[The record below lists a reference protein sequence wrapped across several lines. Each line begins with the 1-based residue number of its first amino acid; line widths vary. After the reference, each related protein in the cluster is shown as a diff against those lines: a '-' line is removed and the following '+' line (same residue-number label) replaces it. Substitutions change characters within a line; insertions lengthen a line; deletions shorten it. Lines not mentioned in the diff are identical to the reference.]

1 MGTPGLW
8 IGFNAFILLMLAL
21 DLGVFH
27 RRSHAIS
34 LGEATAWSVV
44 WVVVSLAFNLGLL
57 HWYGRTAALE
67 FLTGYLIEKSLSVD
81 NIFIFVLL
89 FKYFAVEPR
98 YQHRV
103 LFWGILGALVM
114 RGAMIGLGVALIHRF
129 EWVLYLFGAF
139 LVYAGAQM
147 MLQKGEEIQPERNP
161 ILRWARKFLP
171 LTKDYVG
178 QKFLVRETG
187 TWRAT
192 PLFLVLLVVET
203 TDLAFALDS
212 IPAVFGI
219 TRDPFIVYTS
229 NVFAILG
236 LRAFYFL
243 LAGVLPY
250 FRYLSTGLSLV
261 LMFVGV
267 KMLSERWVHIPT
279 GASLGIVG
287 AVLAVA
293 VVASVVAAQAEA
305 RGLRKARKPGERR
318 TKTSEFDD
326 TSVTARIRMLADE
339 DLSTRAEAAEK
350 LHMAGLELSHP
361 VFNQWLTDPELA
373 TLLIPFKPAA
383 LTSKV
388 RPSARE
394 IVRPELGLPT
404 VGVAVRP
411 ENFQK
416 IRRANGSPRLAEV
429 PPDQDAMEFEL
440 LFGHRVS
447 LDILTTKAPSGN
459 GAIARFL
466 EKFGEGIQHVEY
478 QTADVDRVTQLLRE
492 RFGQQAVYPQARLG
506 ADGTRV
512 NFFLAATPEGKK
524 VLIELV
530 EARASRSAS

>member
-34 LGEATAWSVV
+34 LGEATTWSVV

-171 LTKDYVG
+171 LTKDYAG

-267 KMLSERWVHIPT
+267 KMLSERWVHIST

-318 TKTSEFDD
+318 TRTSEFDD

-350 LHMAGLELSHP
+350 LHMVGLELSHP

-447 LDILTTKAPSGN
+447 LDILTTKAPNGN

-466 EKFGEGIQHVEY
+466 EKFGEGIQQVEY
-478 QTADVDRVTQLLRE
+478 QTADVDRATQLMRE
-492 RFGQQAVYPQARLG
+492 RFGQQPVYPQARLG

-512 NFFLAATPEGKK
+512 NFFLAATPAGKK

>member
-1 MGTPGLW
+1 MGTPLHW
-8 IGFNAFILLMLAL
+8 IAFNLFIAIAIAL
-21 DLGVFH
+21 DLRVFH
-27 RRSHAIS
+27 RRPHKIEIREAALASFGWIAVS
-34 LGEATAWSVV
+34 VLFGFGVLYFYGEQ
-44 WVVVSLAFNLGLL
+44 L
-57 HWYGRTAALE
+57 ALE
-67 FLTGYLIEKSLSVD
+67 FFTGYLIEKALSVD
-81 NIFIFVLL
+81 NLFLFLVIFRA
-89 FKYFAVEPR
+89 FAVDENL
-98 YQHRV
+98 QHR
-103 LFWGILGALVM
+103 LLEWGVVGALVM
-114 RGAMIGLGVALIHRF
+114 RGAMIALGAELIEHF
-129 EWVLYLFGAF
+129 SWVMYLLGAF
-139 LVYAGAQM
+139 LVYAGLR
-147 MLQKGEEIQPERNP
+147 MLFFHKGDFHPEQSRIVRFAGRHLRISHEYHGERFFVRNAGR
-161 ILRWARKFLP
+161 LF
-171 LTKDYVG
+171 
-178 QKFLVRETG
+178 
-187 TWRAT
+187 AT
-192 PLFLVLLVVET
+192 PLFLVLLVVEI
-203 TDLAFALDS
+203 TDVTLAVDS

-267 KMLSERWVHIPT
+267 KMLSERWVHIST

-305 RGLRKARKPGERR
+305 RGLRKARKPSERR

-373 TLLIPFKPAA
+373 ALLIPSKPAA
-383 LTSKV
+383 LTSKA

-394 IVRPELGLPT
+394 IVRPELALPT

-447 LDILTTKAPSGN
+447 LDILTTKAPNGN

-466 EKFGEGIQHVEY
+466 EKFGEGIQQVEY
-478 QTADVDRVTQLLRE
+478 QTADVDSATELLRE
-492 RFGQQAVYPQARLG
+492 RFGQQPVYPQARLG

-512 NFFLAATPEGKK
+512 NFFLAATAEGKK

-530 EARASRSAS
+530 EARAPRSAS